1 MKKVMLLLTVL
12 FILRNLASQSLP
24 GSIMLQYSQA
34 QTAST
39 KGQVLLKYI
48 RTNMPGT
55 TTEKISVL
63 IDQASYFKKKEDETG
78 LQYINLGIGI
88 LSWRSGE
95 YAVATKFL
103 IPTLKYFEA
112 VKDTLGILRSL
123 DAIGTAFV
131 NSQNYEEGLA
141 YWKRALPIA
150 KQYHDTEIYGAI
162 LNNTSDCYLRM
173 SLPDSALYYI
183 QEAVRVDR
191 EAKDTSNLSYAVGTT
206 GEIYMLRNEHDIARP
221 FLNQSVLYSKLK
233 NDRFGAAYS
242 LKSLAESFF
251 ATETFDSSIAYA
263 QQSLFYAQPDYKN
276 VMMSSYEW
284 LYKNYEKKNL
294 KDSVYKYYRLA
305 MSTKDSLFT
314 IEKNRNLQ
322 SANFQELVR
331 LQEKEIEKEK
341 AESDR
346 VHTIQFVL
354 IALGIISFII
364 LFLLLSH
371 GIITNIKLIKL
382 LGVVA
387 LLMVFEFFNLLLHPF
402 LERVTNHSL
411 VLMLLA
417 LVCIAAILV
426 PLHHK
431 LEKWTTTKMVEKNKQ
446 IRLAAA
452 KRTIEKLEDS
462 ATDQT

>member
-1 MKKVMLLLTVL
+1 MKSTLLLLAVL
-12 FILRNLASQSLP
+12 FILQNSDSQSLP
-24 GSIMLQYSQA
+24 GSVMLQYNQA
-34 QTAST
+34 HTSSI
-39 KGQVLLKYI
+39 KGKVLLKFI
-48 RTNMPGT
+48 RRDMPGT
-55 TTEKISVL
+55 TTQKISVL
-63 IDQASYFKKKEDETG
+63 LDQADYFKETEDETG
-78 LQYINLGIGI
+78 IQYINLGIGI

-95 YAVATKFL
+95 YVIATKFL
-103 IPTLKYFEA
+103 IPVLKYFET
-112 VKDTLGILRSL
+112 VKDTTGILRSL

-150 KQYHDTEIYGAI
+150 KQYRDTEIYGAI

-173 SLPDSALYYI
+173 SLSDSALYYI
-183 QEAVRVDR
+183 QEAVAVDR
-191 EAKDTSNLSYAVGTT
+191 EAKDTSNLSYAVGTM

-221 FLNQSVLYSKLK
+221 FLNQSVLYSKMK
-233 NDRFGAAYS
+233 NDGFGVAYS
-242 LKSLAESFF
+242 LKSIAESFF
-251 ATETFDSSIAYA
+251 ATATFDSSIAYA

-276 VMMSSYEW
+276 IMMSSYEW

-314 IEKNRNLQ
+314 IEKSRNLQ

-331 LQEKEIEKEK
+331 LREKEIEKEK

-346 VHTIQFVL
+346 IHTIQFVL

-364 LFLLLSH
+364 LFLLLSQ

-411 VLMLLA
+411 ILMLLG

-431 LEKWTTTKMVEKNKQ
+431 LEKWTTTKLVQKNKQ

-462 ATDQT
+462 RNNQQ